1 MLLAAAVLSYKLR
14 SAVWEVAHIASA
26 TEEPPGVGG
35 ATAGDASPPTRR
47 PASSHATHAPFAA
60 PAGDRRREDGGGR
73 GGDGDGEKP
82 LLLLHV
88 GPHKTATSAIQ
99 CHLSHHRRLLLETAS
114 FAYVGRLYGACLGA
128 GDRKSRDP
136 FDPRDIVRCL
146 DRHGREDRPCGEG
159 SDIWRRID
167 GELRDQARRGNNV
180 IISDEAFS
188 RLRTA
193 ATEGNGRGDGEN
205 QTGAHEAKIRPYR
218 LLHELLARHHR
229 VRVVVGYRRYHEW
242 VTSSYHHLVGRT
254 LERGEWP
261 ASYLYRH
268 GLERGFSDAYRYFR
282 ELHPTEYLAGRYGAA
297 FDDVV
302 VFDLHDRDSGDHLM
316 ERFFRQARL
325 LPPSRNETTGRA
337 LGTVLAAMRDYEP
350 DNSNTGWPWAA
361 MNVMTL
367 AMAAQRWDLVGSGGA
382 AAEEG
387 GGEGKEAEKRETDEN
402 RRNERKEARRRV
414 RIARAIAKEVRTSNL
429 TLPLDCLAPQ
439 EEEAF
444 LNRSLAFER
453 RLFGA
458 DGDGRAPRTAV
469 PASGDRGD
477 DGGVGRRRH
486 RRRFG
491 DRVMKEREAE
501 HRAKF
506 AAARHCSVDI
516 DRVRNET
523 EWLQFFKSL

>member
-1 MLLAAAVLSYKLR
+1 MRPRRRGVRRRAPPAPPPPLPAGTAGGKTAAA
-14 SAVWEVAHIASA
+14 
-26 TEEPPGVGG
+26 GG
-35 ATAGDASPPTRR
+35 GGGGDA
-47 PASSHATHAPFAA
+47 
-60 PAGDRRREDGGGR
+60 
-73 GGDGDGEKP
+73 EKP

-99 CHLSHHRRLLLETAS
+99 CHLSHHRQLLLETAS
-114 FAYVGRLYGACLGA
+114 FAYVGRLYRACLGA
-128 GDRKSRDP
+128 GDRKSRGR
-136 FDPRDIVRCL
+136 FDPRDLVGCL

-167 GELRDQARRGNNV
+167 GELRDQARRGNHV

-193 ATEGNGRGDGEN
+193 AAESHGRGDGEN
-205 QTGAHEAKIRPYR
+205 KTGANEAEIRPYR
-218 LLHELLARHHR
+218 LLHGLLARHHR

-242 VTSSYHHLVGRT
+242 VTSSYRHLVGRT

-261 ASYLYRH
+261 ASHLYRH

-282 ELHPTEYLAGRYGAA
+282 ELHPTEHLAGRYGAV

-302 VFDLHDRDSGDHLM
+302 VFDLHDRDGGDHLM

-325 LPPSRNETTGRA
+325 LPPSRDETTGRA
-337 LGTVLAAMRDYEP
+337 LGTALAAMRDYEP
-350 DNSNTGWPWAA
+350 ENSNAGWPWAA

-367 AMAAQRWDLVGSGGA
+367 AMAAQRWDLAGSGGA
-382 AAEEG
+382 AAEG
-387 GGEGKEAEKRETDEN
+387 GGGKGKEAETGEH

-414 RIARAIAKEVRTSNL
+414 RIARAIAKEVRTSNR
-429 TLPLDCLAPQ
+429 TLPLDCLTPR

-453 RLFGA
+453 RVFGA
-458 DGDGRAPRTAV
+458 DDGDGRGAPRTPV
-469 PASGDRGD
+469 PASDDRD
-477 DGGVGRRRH
+477 DDRGVGRRR
-486 RRRFG
+486 RGFG
-491 DRVMKEREAE
+491 DEVMKEREAE
-501 HRAKF
+501 HRAEF

-523 EWLQFFKSL
+523 EWLRFFKSL